1 MGLPLMWTG
10 LTPFSSQ
17 HVEVQQCKNF
27 PLCTLHEEKAVLY
40 ADDMLLLKPF
50 RNYNDYKYFQDDV
63 NAVHNHNI
71 ATRLPQLFL

>member
-1 MGLPLMWTG
+1 MYPTQGE
-10 LTPFSSQ
+10 SS
-17 HVEVQQCKNF
+17 
-27 PLCTLHEEKAVLY
+27 TVLY

-71 ATRLPQLFL
+71 ATRLLNCSCDRTDL